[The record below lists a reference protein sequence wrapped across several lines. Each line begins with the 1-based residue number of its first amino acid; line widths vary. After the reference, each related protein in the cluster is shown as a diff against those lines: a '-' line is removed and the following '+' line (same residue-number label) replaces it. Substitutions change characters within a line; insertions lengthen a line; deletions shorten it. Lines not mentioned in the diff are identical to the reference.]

1 VILPVAP
8 DSWPALLSRQPNAEL
23 MAPHPAGSKRR
34 LLRLLIMMVCGKDFS
49 GVCQRNFNFVVEPVL
64 GFTRAQIV
72 RRQCKI
78 DAAKG
83 FLVIEDN
90 GRRL

>member
-1 VILPVAP
+1 
-8 DSWPALLSRQPNAEL
+8 